1 MRFCFC
7 RNGCID
13 KHTSSRKRAYESQYW
28 LGQQPE
34 LFLSNISFGNLG
46 QYQWISF
53 IFFLALFGRWELLL
67 CHVVLKGNTKECK
80 NLKCK
85 IQKAVVFCSN
95 YVFLCLS
102 NSYLPCKKDQKISVE
117 TDVSCNQF
125 VFRFIFNFIRCNF
138 AFSYFA

>member
-7 RNGCID
+7 RNVCND
-13 KHTSSRKRAYESQYW
+13 KHTSPRKRAYESQYW

-34 LFLSNISFGNLG
+34 LFLSTISFDNLG

-67 CHVVLKGNTKECK
+67 CHVVLKGNIKECK

-85 IQKAVVFCSN
+85 IQKAVLICSN
-95 YVFLCLS
+95 YIFLCLS
-102 NSYLPCKKDQKISVE
+102 NRYLAYKKDEKISVG
-117 TDVSCNQF
+117 THVSGNQ
-125 VFRFIFNFIRCNF
+125 FIFNFIRCNF
-138 AFSYFA
+138 DFPYFT